1 MFIMHREKGAMSG
14 EIGSISRQKGANN
27 NLFLK
32 WSGTP
37 VSTEKIYFC

>member
-14 EIGSISRQKGANN
+14 EIGSISRQKGAND
-27 NLFLK
+27 LFLK